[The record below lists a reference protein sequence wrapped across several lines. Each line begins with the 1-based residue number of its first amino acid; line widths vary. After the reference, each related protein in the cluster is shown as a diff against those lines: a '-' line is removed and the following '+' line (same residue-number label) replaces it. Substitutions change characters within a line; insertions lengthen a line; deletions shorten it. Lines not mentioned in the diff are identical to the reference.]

1 MNFTLLFAVVGNLNF
16 IVKFLINADD
26 KQDFFL
32 FDGVKSSAY
41 LYRNSQTVFLYL
53 SKERN
58 LEIYKADILN
68 RLEFSW
74 LGFKVNGT
82 EMEKIKSTGEFDV
95 EFNAFTFISPILNT
109 QSDISKEIPLANS
122 KEEKIFNFKNLENIN
137 YGYIVGIVLIVAI
150 VFDSKAKVFQIIRRL
165 FNKVEESEYESMEKM
180 KKVESIKE
188 LEIEMENL

>member
-16 IVKFLINADD
+16 IVKFLINADEE
-26 KQDFFL
+26 QYFFL
-32 FDGVKSSAY
+32 FDGVNSSAY
-41 LYRNSQTVFLYL
+41 LYRNNHTVFLHL
-53 SKERN
+53 SRESN
-58 LEIYKADILN
+58 LEIYKAYILN

-165 FNKVEESEYESMEKM
+165 FNKAEESEYEAIE
-180 KKVESIKE
+180 KVESIKE

>member
-16 IVKFLINADD
+16 IVKFLINADEE
-26 KQDFFL
+26 QDFFL
-32 FDGVKSSAY
+32 FDGVNSSAY
-41 LYRNSQTVFLYL
+41 LYRNNHTVFLYL
-53 SKERN
+53 SKESN

-82 EMEKIKSTGEFDV
+82 EMEKIKSTGELDV

-165 FNKVEESEYESMEKM
+165 FNKAEESEYETIE
-180 KKVESIKE
+180 KVESIKE